1 MALQNGINEH
11 EKSVNVGDNGIYS
24 EVEVTNSMRKGTNIL
39 VRL

>member
-11 EKSVNVGDNGIYS
+11 EKYVNVEDNGIYS
-24 EVEVTNSMRKGTNIL
+24 EVEVRNSTRKGTNVL